1 MKQRAKQ
8 KRFFLQQQQQ
18 AYQAAVQAAEKKTDP
33 DWVMMEKADPLKVAA
48 AIAKKQIRGGK
59 RKSRKPKK
67 KHRRRRTRKR
77 KRKRKQTKRKRKT
90 KRRTR
95 KKRGR
100 GISPSRMAKG
110 AVGALAAS
118 EMMKQGS
125 AVVSPQGRAIQ
136 RQLRSA
142 DCNTIKEQGRQL
154 IKGTHP
160 DLGGDAETFRTVYG
174 TLVHRKNQCKLSR
187 QRGDREQKP
196 ERKAGESAK
205 KARQRASRER
215 QAKAEAAR
223 KAKQQEERAKAVEAA
238 RKAKQQEE
246 RAKAKAR
253 TQRQQ
258 EADARA
264 GQQQSSTKPSVGSEL
279 AKLGAIGTAAAV
291 GLGVAHQVFGKKKSN
306 KPAIHRFDFDDGKG
320 VRRFEGPYEGRGR
333 SRIRVVDGS
342 YWREKTPERQDR
354 PSQGPVYSNFL
365 GNVAYHT

>member
-1 MKQRAKQ
+1 
-8 KRFFLQQQQQ
+8 
-18 AYQAAVQAAEKKTDP
+18 
-33 DWVMMEKADPLKVAA
+33 
-48 AIAKKQIRGGK
+48 
-59 RKSRKPKK
+59 
-67 KHRRRRTRKR
+67 
-77 KRKRKQTKRKRKT
+77 
-90 KRRTR
+90 
-95 KKRGR
+95 
-100 GISPSRMAKG
+100 
-110 AVGALAAS
+110 
-118 EMMKQGS
+118 MMKQGS

-142 DCNTIKEQGRQL
+142 NCNTIKEQGRQL

-223 KAKQQEERAKAVEAA
+223 KAKQQEERAKAAEAA

-264 GQQQSSTKPSVGSEL
+264 GQQQSSTKPSAASEF
-279 AKLGAIGTAAAV
+279 AKIGATTAAAAV
-291 GLGVAHQVFGKKKSN
+291 GLGVAHQVYGKKKSDE
-306 KPAIHRFDFDDGKG
+306 PSVHRLDFGDGQI
-320 VRRFEGPYEGRGR
+320 RRFQGPYDTQVKRGR
-333 SRIRVVDGS
+333 KRYYDAQHTKKF
-342 YWREKTPERQDR
+342 WREKTPERPSR
-354 PSQGPVYSNFL
+354 PAEGPVYNNFL